1 MSHSVS
7 LKTVSVCAGGA
18 VSVDGISS
26 VGVTAAGGFNEQ
38 KLILPPL
45 VVAQS
50 LLVCLAQSASASVL
64 ASMLI
69 LPALVVVGRQIDQS
83 MAEELPSSLDRQSMA
98 ERFVANSWAEEESDS
113 QSMSSTAALSA
124 FHK

>member
-1 MSHSVS
+1 MSHSFS
-7 LKTVSVCAGGA
+7 LKTMSVCAGGA

-26 VGVTAAGGFNEQ
+26 VGVTATGGFNEQ
-38 KLILPPL
+38 KLILPPS

-50 LLVCLAQSASASVL
+50 LSVCLAQSASASVL

-69 LPALVVVGRQIDQS
+69 LPAPMVAGRQIDQS
-83 MAEELPSSLDRQSMA
+83 VVELPSSLDRQSMA
-98 ERFVANSWAEEESDS
+98 KRFVADSWAEEESNS
-113 QSMSSTAALSA
+113 QSMSSIATLSA